1 MIYLQTTVLDT
12 TTKAYGDS
20 SVKLPLNLGTINVSA
35 PGQDIE
41 APTMEA
47 TTMTCTLPIIT
58 PSGTYSITLD
68 ATTTEGEKLYCLNV
82 TFKL

>member
-1 MIYLQTTVLDT
+1 
-12 TTKAYGDS
+12 
-20 SVKLPLNLGTINVSA
+20 
-35 PGQDIE
+35 
-41 APTMEA
+41 MEA